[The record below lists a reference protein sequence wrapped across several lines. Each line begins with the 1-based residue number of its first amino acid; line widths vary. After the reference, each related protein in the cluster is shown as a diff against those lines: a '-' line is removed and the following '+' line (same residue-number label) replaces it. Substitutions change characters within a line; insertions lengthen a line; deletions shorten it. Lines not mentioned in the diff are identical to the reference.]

1 MWRFKEEG
9 KEQGQEERNEKEGR
23 GNSGRRRQAR
33 SWAEMHGDS
42 DHLEEEQVV
51 TASFLVTC
59 RQVEGG
65 NRMLEGRTHFFI
77 AEVKLRPW
85 EVLEASTPGVPTPGC
100 QAVRGPWSHLD
111 SKPHICFPTA
121 SLHDCCPHT
130 PDEYRA
136 DNEDSETVSKNT
148 EVIYFF
154 FHIFQKFSLSLI
166 HRLFLVILPHLLFPT
181 FCD

>member
-1 MWRFKEEG
+1 MRE
-9 KEQGQEERNEKEGR
+9 EGR

-42 DHLEEEQVV
+42 DCLEEEQVV

-65 NRMLEGRTHFFI
+65 NRIWRAETHFFI

-100 QAVRGPWSHLD
+100 EEHQGP
-111 SKPHICFPTA
+111 
-121 SLHDCCPHT
+121 
-130 PDEYRA
+130 
-136 DNEDSETVSKNT
+136 
-148 EVIYFF
+148 
-154 FHIFQKFSLSLI
+154 
-166 HRLFLVILPHLLFPT
+166 LVT
-181 FCD
+181 S

>member
-1 MWRFKEEG
+1 MRE
-9 KEQGQEERNEKEGR
+9 EGR

-42 DHLEEEQVV
+42 DCLEEEQVV

-100 QAVRGPWSHLD
+100 EGP
-111 SKPHICFPTA
+111 
-121 SLHDCCPHT
+121 
-130 PDEYRA
+130 
-136 DNEDSETVSKNT
+136 
-148 EVIYFF
+148 
-154 FHIFQKFSLSLI
+154 
-166 HRLFLVILPHLLFPT
+166 LVT
-181 FCD
+181 S